1 MMDLVMAGRAFE
13 VVEGSINANVPLSIP
28 VNLML
33 EIGFSTQGKGMGWD
47 VMGIATAIIA
57 ACALFVKEASFT
69 TSLAKVFFSEISNI
83 SKWNL

>member
-1 MMDLVMAGRAFE
+1 MIDWVIAVSAFE

-33 EIGFSTQGKGMGWD
+33 GIGFSTQGKGMGWD

-57 ACALFVKEASFT
+57 ACALFVKAASFT
-69 TSLAKVFFSEISNI
+69 TSLAKVFFSEIFDI